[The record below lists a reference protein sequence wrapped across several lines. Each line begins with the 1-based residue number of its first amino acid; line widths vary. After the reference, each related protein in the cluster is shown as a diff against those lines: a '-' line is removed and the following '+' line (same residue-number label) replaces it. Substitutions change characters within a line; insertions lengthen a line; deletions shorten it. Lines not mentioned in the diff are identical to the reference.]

1 MEIDGD
7 LRITA
12 EQLAGLQR
20 KAAAARPAMKGP
32 RAQILSRLK
41 GTSGQFVMLP
51 FPEILLTAAQLDAT
65 WLAVLIA
72 VAFETW
78 RQKSETVALPSGILE
93 RAGVNKRARG
103 RALRRLVELE
113 IVEVVRPSGKAPMV
127 TLVWKR
133 PVPRM
138 APDQY
143 HG

>member
-1 MEIDGD
+1 
-7 LRITA
+7 
-12 EQLAGLQR
+12 
-20 KAAAARPAMKGP
+20 
-32 RAQILSRLK
+32 
-41 GTSGQFVMLP
+41 MLP
-51 FPEILLTAAQLDAT
+51 FPEILLTAVQLDAT

-72 VAFETW
+72 VAFEAW
-78 RQKSETVALPSGILE
+78 RQKSETVALPSGVLE

-138 APDQY
+138 TPGWDPSLYMIFSLIVCAYPY
-143 HG
+143 ILLAVYL